1 MKKLNLL
8 LAAIVLMTAIFTG
21 CSGSAGDPKSVLVAF
36 FDKMSKKDLEGAAK
50 LATKESKPTLDMMK
64 KAMDMGEK
72 FKDANTKEEDP
83 AEEFNNMEFG
93 EAKINGDEATVSI
106 TNKKKKETFDFPLKK
121 QDGGWKVDFNMAT
134 LAKMGMDKNR
144 KDGEMNEKDMEDL
157 KKFNMDSLTDGLK
170 KLDTVLKS
178 IKPEDLE
185 KMKNMG
191 EEIKK
196 QLEANKQ

>member
-1 MKKLNLL
+1 MKKLNIL
-8 LAAIVLMTAIFTG
+8 LAAIALMTAAFTG
-21 CSGSAGDPKSVLVAF
+21 CSGSNGDPKSVLVAF

-83 AEEFNNMEFG
+83 AEEFNNMEIG
-93 EAKINGDEATVSI
+93 EAKINGDDATVSV

-121 QDGGWKVDFNMAT
+121 QDGGWKVDFSMAT
-134 LAKMGMDKNR
+134 LAKMGMDKNK
-144 KDGEMNEKDMEDL
+144 KDGEMNEKDIEDM
-157 KKFNMDSLTDGLK
+157 KNFNMDSLNQGLK
-170 KLDTVLKS
+170 TLDSALKT

-196 QLEANKQ
+196 QLEATKQ